1 MSDYMNYEFYTDYS
15 SYIAALR
22 NMGFIIETID
32 ASSCRAYWRNFPR
45 EDVYVSVDVGTAT
58 YSGYQYFTSQLHV
71 GENTYG
77 FGGNDSRLSYTVEDE
92 ELESGNIVY
101 ISDAYWD
108 VVKNGSVPSENIFRV
123 SFYVHE
129 SISDHP
135 ELDPTHRY
143 NRELNLYVGGTAIDS
158 YQGGSY
164 FVAWFDRNYI
174 KNFTTDKSFH
184 ITCTYTD
191 RDTGEVFVFTNHTT
205 GFVRKSDYKYVTRL
219 NQLYEGGVYGDVTGT
234 VTRIYTN
241 TCKPYVLLDSGGI
254 VLPNHTAYFEYDETD
269 HTTHILAPG
278 HNYGI
283 SYYDIVALVPP
294 TEYSS
299 NWIVVDGV
307 DLYTCNSQ
315 KIQEIPAL
323 TTDSEAPAYPR
334 NIVNTSNTEQ
344 MIFPIIDP
352 YDEDNCGAI
361 TNMGYTSNGFS
372 GTYHGAFAEYDRNTY
387 YLIHRTTYRE
397 SIIGSYDP
405 YYYVFKVAEAI
416 GEEDE

>member
-1 MSDYMNYEFYTDYS
+1 MSSYMNYEAITDYS
-15 SYIAALR
+15 SYITTLR
-22 NMGFIIETID
+22 NMGFTIDIID
-32 ASSCRAYWRNFPR
+32 ASSCKAYLRNFPR

-58 YSGYQYFTSQLHV
+58 YSGYQTFTSQLHV
-71 GENTYG
+71 GEDIYSFGNNT
-77 FGGNDSRLSYTVEDE
+77 SRLKYSVEDE

-108 VVKNGSVPSENIFRV
+108 TTRNGTVPSDNVFRV

-129 SISDHP
+129 DISDHP

-164 FVAWFDRNYI
+164 FVAWFDKNYI

-191 RDTGEVFVFTNHTT
+191 RDTEEVFVFTNHTT

-219 NQLYEGGVYGDVTGT
+219 NQLYESGVYGDVTGT

-241 TCKPYVLLDSGGI
+241 MCVPYVKLEGGG
-254 VLPNHTAYFEYDETD
+254 LAMPNSVVFFEYDPDTG
-269 HTTHILAPG
+269 TTEILPSG
-278 HNYGI
+278 SSYGTQYHYNI
-283 SYYDIVALVPP
+283 GFIPP
-294 TEYSS
+294 TDDST
-299 NWIVVDGV
+299 NWLISRGAA
-307 DLYTCNSQ
+307 LYTCNSLDMQ
-315 KIQEIPAL
+315 DIVL
-323 TTDSEAPAYPR
+323 TTDSQAAAYPK
-334 NIVNTSNTEQ
+334 NIVNDSTTQQ

-361 TNMGYTSNGFS
+361 TNLSYTSNGFS
-372 GTYHGAFAEYDRNTY
+372 TTYLGSFAEYDRDTY
-387 YLIHRTTYRE
+387 YMVKRTTYWQYGQT
-397 SIIGSYDP
+397 SDP

-416 GEEDE
+416 GEEEEE